1 MRGDEAEAKWL
12 VHGEGSPR
20 YDPPPM
26 YVIDGRDR
34 VVELNGLPPSNAG
47 APCPVVLAAEHFLVV
62 AFFLEDTA
70 ADWDGTSVRVLGPDS
85 LGEPSATVRFERPY
99 AHFFGPPNDEA
110 FSGHPLAKRGLHPY
124 GAFEVLGS
132 SWIRAL
138 ERMNSVH
145 PYHRPERFAELR
157 HFVLSFHDSTFECVA
172 KSYCHEL
179 GNGPLTELIARHA
192 ARLAE

>member
-1 MRGDEAEAKWL
+1 
-12 VHGEGSPR
+12 
-20 YDPPPM
+20 M

-34 VVELNGLPPSNAG
+34 VIELNGLPPSNAG
-47 APCPVVLAAEHFLVV
+47 APCPVILAAEHFLVV
-62 AFFLEDTA
+62 AFFLQDTP

-85 LGEPSATVRFERPY
+85 PGEPAAVVRFEQPY

-124 GAFEVLGS
+124 GAFEVLDS

-145 PYHRPERFAELR
+145 PYHRPERFAEFR

-172 KSYCHEL
+172 RSYGHEL
-179 GNGPLTELIARHA
+179 GYGPLNELVAKQTA
-192 ARLAE
+192 QLAE